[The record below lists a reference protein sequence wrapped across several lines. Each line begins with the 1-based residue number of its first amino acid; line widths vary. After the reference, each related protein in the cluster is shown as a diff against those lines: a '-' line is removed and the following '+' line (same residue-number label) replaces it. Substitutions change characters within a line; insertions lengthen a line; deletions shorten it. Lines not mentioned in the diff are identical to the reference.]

1 MRGLSL
7 SHSRLGRLLGGEL
20 RTGLLIGGVLAALAL
35 PMVWLAF
42 GDLRLALA
50 VTLAL
55 AGASLVASVLGLT
68 LPWLLGRLGIDPAY
82 GSGPL
87 ATIVQD
93 VLSLLIYFGCVTTLV
108 L

>member
-1 MRGLSL
+1 MI
-7 SHSRLGRLLGGEL
+7 GGEL
-20 RTGLLIGGVLAALAL
+20 RTGALIGAVLALLAL

-42 GDLRLALA
+42 ADPMLAVA

-55 AGASLVASVLGLT
+55 AGASLVASLLGLM
-68 LPWLLGRLGIDPAY
+68 LPWLLARMGTDPAY
-82 GSGPL
+82 GSGPV

-93 VLSLLIYFGCVTTLV
+93 VLSLLIYFGCVSWIV